1 MLLHVEAVTMYG
13 WMSKKFNELIDRNL
27 CRWCPTD
34 WPPRLGCGL
43 AAGAL
48 VRIEH
53 VEMDAQGQWAYVT
66 SRRTRNKAV
75 HKVGMSEL
83 HPPRE
88 TKPLFNKGC
97 ANCKASCPLV
107 GKRLTAFRAKLYP
120 PTMRT
125 PPVTPAVSEFF
136 AAMGRRGGKVVTPAR
151 LKALAK
157 ARQAR
162 AVQVSARRKNRIAL
176 AK

>member
-1 MLLHVEAVTMYG
+1 MNKNNHLNDAGL
-13 WMSKKFNELIDRNL
+13 F
-27 CRWCPTD
+27 RWCPTD

-48 VRIEH
+48 VAIKH
-53 VEMDAQGQWAYVT
+53 VEMDKLGQWAYVL
-66 SRRTRNKAV
+66 SRRARNQVV
-75 HKVGMSEL
+75 HKVKMSEL

-97 ANCKASCPLV
+97 ANCKASCPLI
-107 GKRLTAFRAKLYP
+107 GNRLTKYRAKIYP
-120 PTMRT
+120 PSMRT

-136 AAMGRRGGKVVTPAR
+136 AAMGRKGGSKVTPAR
-151 LKALAK
+151 LRAIAK

-162 AVQVSARRKNRIAL
+162 AAKVLARRKSRLNL
-176 AK
+176 AKNNC

>member
-1 MLLHVEAVTMYG
+1 M
-13 WMSKKFNELIDRNL
+13 
-27 CRWCPTD
+27 
-34 WPPRLGCGL
+34 

-75 HKVGMSEL
+75 HKVRMSEL

-97 ANCKASCPLV
+97 ANCKASCPLIE
-107 GKRLTAFRAKLYP
+107 KRLTRYRSKIYP
-120 PTMRT
+120 PSMRT
-125 PPVTPAVSEFF
+125 PEVTPAVSEFF
-136 AAMGRRGGKVVTPAR
+136 AAMGRRGGSRVTAAR
-151 LKALAK
+151 LQALAK
-157 ARQAR
+157 ARKAR
-162 AVQVSARRKNRIAL
+162 AAKVLARQKSRVNL
-176 AK
+176 AKESR

>member
-1 MLLHVEAVTMYG
+1 MAKH
-13 WMSKKFNELIDRNL
+13 FNRLIERSL
-27 CRWCPTD
+27 VRWCPTD
-34 WPPRLGCGL
+34 WPPRFGCGL

-66 SRRTRNKAV
+66 SRRARNNVV
-75 HKVGMSEL
+75 HKVKMDEL

-97 ANCKASCPLV
+97 ANCKASCPLIE
-107 GKRLTAFRAKLYP
+107 KRLTRYRAKIYP
-120 PTMRT
+120 PSMRT

-136 AAMGRRGGKVVTPAR
+136 AAMGRRGGSRVTAAR
-151 LKALAK
+151 LQALAK
-157 ARQAR
+157 ARKAR
-162 AVQVSARRKNRIAL
+162 AAKVLARQKSRVNL
-176 AK
+176 AKESR